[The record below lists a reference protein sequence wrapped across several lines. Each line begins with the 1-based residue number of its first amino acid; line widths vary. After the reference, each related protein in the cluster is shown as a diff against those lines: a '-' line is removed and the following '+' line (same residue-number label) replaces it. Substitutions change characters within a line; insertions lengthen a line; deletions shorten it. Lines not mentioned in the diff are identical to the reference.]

1 MIKYRI
7 FQTKLRSKKQH
18 VAKVNLLGCYNRKAL
33 VGLMLELGPSR
44 RREELEAM
52 LSLFEKAII
61 KACTAGFAINLERF
75 LRFEPVIQGGFE
87 SGEDQ
92 FTRPRNQIQVRAI
105 PNKGF
110 QENFREI
117 LPEKLPMVTFSPV
130 FHVVE
135 DLATGQKNLTVSRK
149 QAIRLRGER
158 LRGLRE
164 EGRAHLWFVSV
175 DQPEERTASLKPYSV
190 TDTEILLILPPVKFS
205 RGYFEMCWHRDLSNR
220 FGRSEVLAVVD

>member
-1 MIKYRI
+1 MIHYRI
-7 FQTKLRSKKQH
+7 FQTKLRSKRQH

-44 RREELEAM
+44 RVEDLEAM

-61 KACTAGFAINLERF
+61 KACAGGYAVHLERF

-92 FTRPRNQIQVRAI
+92 FTRPRNRLVVRAM
-105 PNKGF
+105 PTKGF
-110 QENFREI
+110 QENFCEI
-117 LPEKLPMVTFSPV
+117 LPQKLPMVTFLPI

-135 DLATGQKNLTVSRK
+135 DLATGHKNSTVSRK
-149 QAIRLRGER
+149 QVIRLRGER

-164 EGRAHLWFVSV
+164 EGKANLWFVSV

-205 RGYFEMCWHRDLSNR
+205 RGFFEMCWYRDLSNR
-220 FGRSEVLAVVD
+220 VGRSEVLAVLD